1 MEIEIRVAK
10 VEADVESLKEIA
22 RQQAQAIARLEVR
35 METGF
40 AEQRATMERGFAE
53 LRKEM
58 STYFRW
64 LLGTFLTGFFFL
76 LGLWGRLA
84 GLY

>member
-10 VEADVESLKEIA
+10 LEVEVESLKEIA
-22 RQQAQAIARLEVR
+22 HMNAQAIARLEVR
-35 METGF
+35 MD
-40 AEQRATMERGFAE
+40 QGFAE

-58 STYFRW
+58 RW
-64 LLGTFLTGFFFL
+64 QLRVMLAGFAMLLGFM
-76 LGLWGRLA
+76 GRIA